1 MLNPNIL
8 IGLAAFIILVLLS
21 FALNNSSTISETDKE
36 NELRITK
43 SDIES
48 LYVVRTQEILSEEIA
63 SRYFYQEGRIRTSLN
78 FDKEVQEAIIYL
90 SKQDMY
96 NSVLSVTN

>member
-1 MLNPNIL
+1 KNDL
-8 IGLAAFIILVLLS
+8 IRNKEII
-21 FALNNSSTISETDKE
+21 K
-36 NELRITK
+36 
-43 SDIES
+43 
-48 LYVVRTQEILSEEIA
+48 EILSEEIA